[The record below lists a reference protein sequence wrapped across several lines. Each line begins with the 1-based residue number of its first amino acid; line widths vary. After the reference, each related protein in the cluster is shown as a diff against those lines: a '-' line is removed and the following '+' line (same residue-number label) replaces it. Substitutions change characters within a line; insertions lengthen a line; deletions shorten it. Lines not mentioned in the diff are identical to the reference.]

1 MFSSSIRNIAFAACG
16 ILVAEAV
23 WAGSDVLA
31 TWKLTERL
39 PDRIRFVKDGA
50 TLTVAFDSDAKK
62 HFSAARSYAQALM
75 DSLHGRDLRPLPAVK
90 GWEFSFAGTLGCAL
104 AVSDDNDHYTITILC
119 GSAPQEE
126 ISELLTIAEKQL
138 SKKQ

>member
-39 PDRIRFVKDGA
+39 SLPGNQ
-50 TLTVAFDSDAKK
+50 DSDMHKNT
-62 HFSAARSYAQALM
+62 Y
-75 DSLHGRDLRPLPAVK
+75 
-90 GWEFSFAGTLGCAL
+90 
-104 AVSDDNDHYTITILC
+104 
-119 GSAPQEE
+119 
-126 ISELLTIAEKQL
+126 
-138 SKKQ
+138 